1 MTIEAPVAHATPSK
15 KAPIAQRLRGGAG
28 DLRDYGVF
36 IAVVLLFVALSFSSK
51 AFFTTQNLL
60 NLLDQW
66 TPVAL
71 MALGGT
77 IVVIAGGFDLAVGSI
92 YILSGVL
99 AVSVAS
105 SMSAALG
112 TLTGIV
118 VGAACGLINGLL
130 ITFGRMN
137 HFVATIGTLIAYSG
151 LAVAVTSGFII
162 TVDDPAFA
170 WLGTA
175 KWLGVQ
181 LSIWILAA
189 SIAATSLLLARTTF
203 GRQARAV
210 GGNIEAARL
219 SGVRTNSVIISAYL
233 FSGLMAGIAAVLLAS
248 RSSSASATASSSAQF
263 LVWTA
268 ILVGGNSLV
277 GGEGAIWRTVVGVW
291 LLALIAN
298 GFNLLGVSPTYQQV
312 VTGVILLLSVA
323 IDGLIRSRKSR

>member
-1 MTIEAPVAHATPSK
+1 MTIEAPTANVKTPKS
-15 KAPIAQRLRGGAG
+15 PPRQSWRRLRGA

-36 IAVVLLFVALSFSSK
+36 IAVVLLFIALSFASP

-77 IVVIAGGFDLAVGSI
+77 IVVIAGGFDLAVGST
-92 YILSGVL
+92 YILSSVL

-105 SMSAALG
+105 STTATLG
-112 TLTGIV
+112 TLAGIV
-118 VGAACGLINGLL
+118 VGVACGLVNGLL
-130 ITFGRMN
+130 ITVGRMN

-151 LAVAVTSGFII
+151 LAVAVTSGFIL
-162 TVDDPAFA
+162 TVDDPSFA
-170 WLGTA
+170 WLGTT
-175 KWLGVQ
+175 KWLGIQ
-181 LSIWILAA
+181 LSIWILVAAVAA
-189 SIAATSLLLARTTF
+189 SSLLLARTTF

-219 SGVRTNSVIISAYL
+219 SGVSTNSVIIAAYT
-233 FSGLMAGIAAVLLAS
+233 FSGLTAGVAAVLLAS

-277 GGEGAIWRTVVGVW
+277 GGQGAIWRTVVGVL

-323 IDGLIRSRKSR
+323 IDGWIRSRKSR